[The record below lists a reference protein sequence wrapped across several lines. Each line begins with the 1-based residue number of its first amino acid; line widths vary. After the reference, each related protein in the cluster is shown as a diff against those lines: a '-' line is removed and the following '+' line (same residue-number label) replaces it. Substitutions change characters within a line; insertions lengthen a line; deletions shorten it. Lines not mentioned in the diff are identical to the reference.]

1 MGRPRKSIEELK
13 RSGTY
18 RPSRHRER
26 EGDKTQP
33 PCETPAGARPGVLH
47 TGEGASGFAPLA
59 PPADLSGPAV
69 RWWLTLTAALADRIV
84 ASDVPQLGRACTLLA
99 DADQCRLDATK
110 LDATTPE
117 HGRATRSALANAA
130 AADRILSSFGLTPA
144 ARAKLPG
151 VHGAGVSDDE
161 RARLSAIERKY
172 FPPSTW
178 IYSQVPVR
186 PKSKLDRAQE
196 AWTKAGNKGAAP
208 REFVETFVG

>member
-13 RSGTY
+13 KSGTY

-26 EGDKTQP
+26 EGSFAR
-33 PCETPAGARPGVLH
+33 PCETPASRSPGISH
-47 TGEGASGFAPLA
+47 GGEGDGELGPLA
-59 PPADLSGPAV
+59 PPSDLIGPAL
-69 RWWLTLTAALADRIV
+69 RWWLTLATALAGRIIE
-84 ASDVPQLGRACTLLA
+84 SDAPQLGRACQLLA
-99 DADQCRLDATK
+99 DADTCRDQASK
-110 LDATTPE
+110 LEATTPE

-130 AADRILSSFGLTPA
+130 AADRILASFGLTPA

-161 RARLSAIERKY
+161 RARLSALERKY
-172 FPPSTW
+172 FSPSTW

-208 REFVETFVG
+208 REFVETFAG